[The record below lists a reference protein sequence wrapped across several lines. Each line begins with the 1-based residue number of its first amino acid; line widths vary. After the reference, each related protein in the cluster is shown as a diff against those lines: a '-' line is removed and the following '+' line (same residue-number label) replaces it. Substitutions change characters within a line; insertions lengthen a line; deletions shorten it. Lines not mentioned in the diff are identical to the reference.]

1 MSDNRGEELQ
11 VTDQQTAA
19 GLRPRGSASRYG
31 GQRDREAPIG
41 PKARGGAT
49 RGDQEAGLWPED
61 REETLLPAE
70 NFGDQPAGE
79 RFATLLRLN
88 EPTTA
93 SGPDSPTIA
102 LWLGCRCAGW
112 PRTPTGREF
121 YEAVRAKRPTS
132 RQRAILDAWANQA
145 DWTEVLQALG
155 RARLHHAGAGRGAAP
170 ERPRAVPDRAERQPL
185 GKAAGRAAR
194 PVSREGLR
202 LPEPARTL
210 WTRIRD
216 PLKTALVSLSG
227 GEPQVKLGE
236 EQSLPHAGATGRA
249 GTSTS

>member
-145 DWTEVLQALG
+145 DWTEVLQAWAEHAYTMRELVAALRRNGLG
-155 RARLHHAGAGRGAAP
+155 RCRIARSVNRWAKRPAG
-170 ERPRAVPDRAERQPL
+170 PRDQ
-185 GKAAGRAAR
+185 
-194 PVSREGLR
+194 
-202 LPEPARTL
+202 
-210 WTRIRD
+210 
-216 PLKTALVSLSG
+216 
-227 GEPQVKLGE
+227 
-236 EQSLPHAGATGRA
+236 
-249 GTSTS
+249 